1 MSAPPSPSPTAEVF
15 ALLGDEYEQVL
26 FGHDEATGLR
36 CIIALHSTVLGPSL
50 GGTRFLPYAST
61 TEALVDVL
69 RLSRGMTY
77 KHAAAGLDA
86 GGGKA
91 VIIGSPAEL
100 RTDALIEAY
109 ARQIHSLGGRYLTA
123 EDVGT
128 TQVDMDLLRSFT
140 PYVTGTSHELG
151 GSDDPSPAT
160 AWGVRWAMLA
170 AAERAWDAPSLA
182 DRRVAVSGV
191 GKVGSAL
198 VGHLVDDGVAVVIA
212 DVNPVAVQRVL
223 DAHPDAGIEVADPA
237 EVHTAACD
245 VFAPCA
251 LGAVLSEA
259 TIPFVQAE
267 VVCGAANNQLATP
280 DDGRRVADR
289 GITYVPDYV
298 ANAGGVINIAEERH
312 PDGYDHDRAWKAV
325 ERIHETVGRVL
336 DRAAT
341 EGITPAEAA
350 DRTAEDRLA
359 AAQTPA

>member
-1 MSAPPSPSPTAEVF
+1 MASPDGPTTTAEVF
-15 ALLGDEYEQVL
+15 ALLGEEYEQVL

-36 CIIALHSTVLGPSL
+36 CIIALHSTVLGPGL

-77 KHAAAGLDA
+77 KHAAADLDA

-91 VIIGSPAEL
+91 VIIGSPAEV

-109 ARQIHSLGGRYLTA
+109 ARQIDSLGGRYLTA

-128 TQVDMDLLRSFT
+128 TQADMDLIHSIT
-140 PYVTGTSHELG
+140 PYVTGTSESLG
-151 GSDDPSPAT
+151 GSGDPSPAT

-198 VGHLVDDGVAVVIA
+198 VGHLVDDGASVVIA
-212 DVNPVAVQRVL
+212 DVNDAAVQRVL
-223 DAHPDAGIEVADPA
+223 DAHPDAAIEVADPA
-237 EVHTAACD
+237 TIHSIACD
-245 VFAPCA
+245 VFSPCA
-251 LGAVLSEA
+251 LGAVLSAE
-259 TIPFVQAE
+259 TIPEVRAE

-280 DDGRRVADR
+280 EDAQRVAER

-298 ANAGGVINIAEERH
+298 ANAGGVINIAEERD
-312 PDGYDHDRAWKAV
+312 PNGYSHDRAWKAV
-325 ERIHETVGRVL
+325 EHIHNTAGRVL
-336 DRAAT
+336 DRAAA
-341 EGITPAEAA
+341 EGTTTAEAA
-350 DRTAEDRLA
+350 DRIVADRLA
-359 AAQTPA
+359 TALD

>member
-1 MSAPPSPSPTAEVF
+1 
-15 ALLGDEYEQVL
+15 
-26 FGHDEATGLR
+26 
-36 CIIALHSTVLGPSL
+36 
-50 GGTRFLPYAST
+50 
-61 TEALVDVL
+61 
-69 RLSRGMTY
+69 MTY
-77 KHAAAGLDA
+77 KHAAADLDA

-109 ARQIHSLGGRYLTA
+109 ARQIDSLGGRYLTA
-123 EDVGT
+123 ADVGT
-128 TQVDMDLLRSFT
+128 TRVDMDLLKSFT

-198 VGHLVDDGVAVVIA
+198 VGHLLDDGAQVVIA
-212 DVNPVAVQRVL
+212 DVNPDAVQRVL
-223 DAHPDAGIEVADPA
+223 AAHPGAPIEVGDPA
-237 EVHTAACD
+237 TIHTTACD

-259 TIPFVQAE
+259 TIPTIKAE
-267 VVCGAANNQLATP
+267 VVCGAANNQLAVAE
-280 DDGRRVADR
+280 DGERVAER

-325 ERIHETVGRVL
+325 ERIYETAGRVL
-336 DRAAT
+336 DRASAD
-341 EGITPAEAA
+341 GITTAQAA
-350 DRTAEDRLA
+350 DRVAEDRLA
-359 AAQTPA
+359 AAPRP

>member
-1 MSAPPSPSPTAEVF
+1 VSAVPPPSASAEVF
-15 ALLGDEYEQVL
+15 ALMGEEYEQVL

-36 CIIALHSTVLGPSL
+36 CIIALHSTVLGPGL
-50 GGTRFLPYAST
+50 GGTRFLPYTST

-77 KHAAAGLDA
+77 KHAAAGLDV

-100 RTDALIEAY
+100 RTDTLMAAY
-109 ARQIHSLGGRYLTA
+109 AHQVHSLGGRYVTA

-128 TQVDMDLLRSFT
+128 TQGDMDLLRSIT

-198 VGHLVDDGVAVVIA
+198 VGHLVDDGAQVVVA
-212 DVNPVAVQRVL
+212 DVSTTAVERVL
-223 DAHPDAGIEVADPA
+223 AAHPRAGIEVADPA
-237 EVHTAACD
+237 TVHTTACD

-259 TIPFVQAE
+259 TVPTIQAQ

-280 DDGRRVADR
+280 DDAQRVADR

-325 ERIHETVGRVL
+325 ERIYETVGRVL
-336 DRAAT
+336 DRAVADGT
-341 EGITPAEAA
+341 TTAEAA
-350 DRTAEDRLA
+350 DRIAEDRLTA
-359 AAQTPA
+359 ARP